1 MVNFV
6 NESTSALTRI
16 LIVGGGYV
24 GMYTALG
31 LQRSLK
37 REILSG
43 TVSVTVVEPQTTMTY
58 QPFLPEAAA
67 GNVEPR
73 HVVVPLRRTLKHCR
87 VITGAVTAVDH
98 GTRTATVVPIGGAQY
113 HLGYDILVMAPG
125 SVSRVLPIPGL
136 AEQGI
141 GFKTIGEAI
150 ALRNRVLDRLDF
162 AASIA
167 ESPEYEAARRRALTF
182 VFVGGGYAGIEA
194 LCELENMARYATR
207 YTPGVTAA
215 DMRWVLV
222 EAADRVMPEVSR
234 RMADYAARQLRER
247 GIAVKLATRLMSVTG
262 GHVELSDGESF
273 DADTI
278 VWTAGVKPNPMLRAT
293 DLPLDGKGRLVCDVT
308 LAVRG
313 LDGVFA
319 AGDCAAVPDVTK
331 SDPNALCGPSAQHA
345 VRQARRLAR
354 NIALYLAGRPLA
366 EYRHAYAGSVAS
378 LGLYQGVAEVYGF
391 RLRGF
396 PAWWMHRT
404 YHVSKMP
411 TLNRKIRIIA
421 DWTGALL
428 FRREV
433 VSLGQLQHPRTEFE
447 LASREG

>member
-1 MVNFV
+1 MALV
-6 NESTSALTRI
+6 NESTSSPTHI
-16 LIVGGGYV
+16 LVVGGGYV

-37 REILSG
+37 REIRSG
-43 TVSVTVVEPQTTMTY
+43 AVHITVVEPQTTMTY

-73 HVVVPLRRTLKHCR
+73 HVVVPLRRTLRHCR
-87 VITGAVTAVDH
+87 VITGAVTTVDH
-98 GTRTATVVPIGGAQY
+98 AGHRATVVPIGGAQY
-113 HLGYDILVMAPG
+113 ELGYDILVMAPG

-150 ALRNRVLDRLDF
+150 SLRNRVLDRLDF
-162 AASIA
+162 AASIV
-167 ESPEYEAARRRALTF
+167 ESPDDDGARRRALTF

-194 LCELENMARYATR
+194 LGELENMARYATR
-207 YTPGVTAA
+207 YTPGVDAG

-234 RMADYAARQLRER
+234 RMSAYAVQQLRER
-247 GIAVKLATRLMSVTG
+247 GIAVKLSTRLDGVTG
-262 GHVELSDGESF
+262 GHVALSDGESF
-273 DADTI
+273 DADTV

-293 DLPLDGKGRLVCDVT
+293 DLPLDAKGRLTCDAT

-331 SDPNALCGPSAQHA
+331 SDPDALCGPSAQHA

-354 NIALYLAGRPLA
+354 NIALYLQGKPLA

-378 LGLYQGVAEVYGF
+378 LGLYHGVAEIYGF

-433 VSLGQLQHPRTEFE
+433 VSLGQLQHPRTEFQ
-447 LASREG
+447 LAASDR